1 MIRRTFPLG
10 FGLVAAF
17 VLPLAACDQQD
28 ESATSPTPEFESAS
42 EELPECCQPDDAIID
57 RTARA
62 PGEAEPEADL
72 QAPAAIDEATL
83 APNAPELVA
92 QVGSIQTSVDESI
105 NGTLIGQKPFLDL
118 TFTNEDGEEVNLAR
132 DYAGQTIVLS
142 TIFTSCPTP
151 TACPRI
157 TDDFA
162 DMANRLP
169 DELADK
175 VRFVLV
181 SFDPANDTPQVLKI
195 FGRKHGIDFDRVDL
209 LVSDVPTTKR
219 LMIDELSIPIE
230 LDAQTGNFANHALMA
245 HVINKDGLI
254 VVERTAGSSAKIA
267 MLLDEAIR
275 AVKLPF
281 VAPDNDG

>member
-1 MIRRTFPLG
+1 MIRRTLTLG
-10 FGLVAAF
+10 AGFVAALL
-17 VLPLAACDQQD
+17 LPLAACDQQD
-28 ESATSPTPEFESAS
+28 DSTDSQTPEFESAT

-57 RTARA
+57 RTAKA
-62 PGEAEPEADL
+62 PAEAESDE
-72 QAPAAIDEATL
+72 QAAVTIDEAIL
-83 APNAPELVA
+83 APNAPELIA

-118 TFTNEDGEEVNLAR
+118 NFVNQDGEEVNLAR
-132 DYAGQTIVLS
+132 DYAGKTIVLS

-157 TDDFA
+157 TADFA
-162 DMANRLP
+162 EMAGRLP
-169 DELADK
+169 TELADE

-181 SFDPANDTPQVLKI
+181 SFDPANDTPEVLRI

-219 LMIDELSIPIE
+219 LMIDELGIPIE
-230 LDAQTGNFANHALMA
+230 LDAETGNFANHALMA
-245 HVINKDGLI
+245 HVINKDGFI